1 MRFFDRDS
9 EIVQLRE
16 TLASSQHTA
25 QFTMMTG
32 RRRIGKTSLVL
43 KAYEGETLLYFFVSR
58 KAEAELCNG
67 FVAEIEEKLG
77 IPMLGSQFRFAD
89 IFEYLMKLSRQRH
102 FTLFIDE
109 FQEFFKVNKSVFSD
123 MQRIWDMNK
132 QDAHIN
138 LIVCG
143 SVNSMMNKIFRDKK
157 EPLYGRNTQMM
168 KLKAFRPSTLKD
180 ILQTYAPGYTNEDL
194 LALYLYTGGVAK
206 YVELL
211 IDSGKHTRDAM
222 LNAIVSPNSMFTGEG
237 KAMLIEEFGRDYG
250 IYFTILSLIAQ
261 GHNTRGDI
269 EDILKQEI
277 GGYLTK
283 LLDDYELITKQ
294 QPLFEKSANK
304 NVHYVIEDNFLCFWF
319 RFIYKYNYML
329 EVDAYQKLRDIIQRD
344 YDTYS
349 GKILEKY
356 FRGKMVESEQYTR
369 IGSWHDRKGENE
381 IDIIAADD
389 LSNTVD
395 FCEIKRNEKNGDL
408 SILRSK
414 AEAFVK
420 ATGQYQEYA
429 IAYHLLSINDM

>member
-1 MRFFDRDS
+1 MRFFDRNKEIGFLKDINNMS
-9 EIVQLRE
+9 ER
-16 TLASSQHTA
+16 TA

-58 KAEAELCNG
+58 KAERELCNS

-77 IPMLGSQFRFAD
+77 IPILGTGHNFTD
-89 IFEYLMKLSRQRH
+89 IFEYLMKLSKQQH

-109 FQEFFKVNKSVFSD
+109 FQEFFKVNKSIFSD
-123 MQRIWDMNK
+123 MQRIWDLHK
-132 QDAHIN
+132 QDSHIN

-157 EPLYGRNTQMM
+157 EPLYGRNTQML
-168 KLKAFRPSTLKD
+168 KLKAFKPSTLKE
-180 ILQTYAPGYTNEDL
+180 ILQEYAPGYANEDL

-206 YVELL
+206 YVEQL
-211 IDSGKHTRDAM
+211 IDNGHYTSNSM
-222 LNAIVSPNSMFTGEG
+222 LNAFISPTSIFIDEG

-269 EDILKQEI
+269 EGILKQEI

-294 QPLFEKSANK
+294 QPLLEKSVNK
-304 NVHYVIEDNFLCFWF
+304 NVHYAIQDNFLCFWF

-329 EVDAYQKLRDIIQRD
+329 EVEAYQKLRDIVQRD
-344 YDTYS
+344 YETYS
-349 GKILEKY
+349 GKILERY
-356 FRGKMVESEQYTR
+356 FRDKMLESALYTR
-369 IGSWHDRKGENE
+369 IGSWYDRRGENE

-389 LSNTVD
+389 VEQTVS
-395 FCEIKRNEKNGDL
+395 FAEVKRQERNLDMAV
-408 SILRSK
+408 LRSK
-414 AEAFVK
+414 ADEFFRVTK
-420 ATGQYQEYA
+420 QYEDYDVSYQG
-429 IAYHLLSINDM
+429 LSIKDM

>member
-1 MRFFDRDS
+1 MRFFDRNKEIGFLKDINNMS
-9 EIVQLRE
+9 ER
-16 TLASSQHTA
+16 TA

-58 KAEAELCNG
+58 KAERELCNS

-77 IPMLGSQFRFAD
+77 IPILGTGHNFTD
-89 IFEYLMKLSRQRH
+89 IFEYLMKLSKQQH

-109 FQEFFKVNKSVFSD
+109 FQEFFKVNKSIFSD
-123 MQRIWDMNK
+123 MQRIWDLHK
-132 QDAHIN
+132 QDSHIN

-157 EPLYGRNTQMM
+157 EPLYGRNTQML
-168 KLKAFRPSTLKD
+168 KLKAFKPSTLKE
-180 ILQTYAPGYTNEDL
+180 ILQEYAPGYANEDL

-206 YVELL
+206 YVEQL
-211 IDSGKHTRDAM
+211 IDNGHYTSNSM
-222 LNAIVSPNSMFTGEG
+222 LNAFISPTSLFIDEG

-269 EDILKQEI
+269 EGILKQEI

-294 QPLFEKSANK
+294 QPLLEKSVNK
-304 NVHYVIEDNFLCFWF
+304 NVHYAIQDNFLCFWF

-329 EVDAYQKLRDIIQRD
+329 EVEAYQKLRDIVQRD
-344 YDTYS
+344 YETYS
-349 GKILEKY
+349 GKILERY
-356 FRGKMVESEQYTR
+356 FRDKMLESALYTR
-369 IGSWHDRKGENE
+369 IGSWYDRRGENE

-389 LSNTVD
+389 VEQTVS
-395 FCEIKRNEKNGDL
+395 FAEVKRQERNLDMAV
-408 SILRSK
+408 LRSK
-414 AEAFVK
+414 ADEFFRVTK
-420 ATGQYQEYA
+420 QYEDYDVSYQG
-429 IAYHLLSINDM
+429 LSIKDM

>member
-1 MRFFDRDS
+1 MS
-9 EIVQLRE
+9 ER
-16 TLASSQHTA
+16 TA

-58 KAEAELCNG
+58 KAERELCNS

-77 IPMLGSQFRFAD
+77 IPILGTGHNFTD
-89 IFEYLMKLSRQRH
+89 IFEYLMKLSKQQH

-109 FQEFFKVNKSVFSD
+109 FQEFFKVNKSIFSD
-123 MQRIWDMNK
+123 MQRIWDLHK
-132 QDAHIN
+132 QDSHIN

-157 EPLYGRNTQMM
+157 EPLYGRNTQML
-168 KLKAFRPSTLKD
+168 KLKAFKPSTLKE
-180 ILQTYAPGYTNEDL
+180 ILQEYAPGYANEDL

-206 YVELL
+206 YVEQL
-211 IDSGKHTRDAM
+211 IDNGHYTSNSM
-222 LNAIVSPNSMFTGEG
+222 LNAFISPTSIFIDEG

-269 EDILKQEI
+269 EGILKQEI

-294 QPLFEKSANK
+294 QPLLEKSVNK
-304 NVHYVIEDNFLCFWF
+304 NVHYAIQDNFLCFWF

-329 EVDAYQKLRDIIQRD
+329 EVEAYQKLRDIVQRD
-344 YDTYS
+344 YETYS
-349 GKILEKY
+349 GKILERY
-356 FRGKMVESEQYTR
+356 FRDKMLESALYTR
-369 IGSWHDRKGENE
+369 IGSWYDRRGENE

-389 LSNTVD
+389 VEQTVS
-395 FCEIKRNEKNGDL
+395 FAEVKRQERNLDMAV
-408 SILRSK
+408 LRSK
-414 AEAFVK
+414 ADEFFRVTK
-420 ATGQYQEYA
+420 QYEDYDVSYQG
-429 IAYHLLSINDM
+429 LSIKDM

>member
-1 MRFFDRDS
+1 MRFFDRDN
-9 EIVQLRE
+9 EIAQLRE
-16 TLASSQHTA
+16 TLALSQQTA

-43 KAYEGETLLYFFVSR
+43 KAYEGDTLLYFFVSR

-109 FQEFFKVNKSVFSD
+109 FQEFFKVNKSIFSD
-123 MQRIWDMNK
+123 MQRIWDLNK
-132 QDAHIN
+132 HDAHIN

-143 SVNSMMNKIFRDKK
+143 SVNAMMSKIFRDKK

-180 ILQTYAPGYTNEDL
+180 ILHTYAPGYTNEDL

-211 IDSGKHTRDAM
+211 IDNGHHTRDAM

-304 NVHYVIEDNFLCFWF
+304 NVHYAIEDNFLCFWF

-329 EVDAYQKLRDIIQRD
+329 EVEAYQKLRDIVQRD

-356 FRGKMVESEQYTR
+356 FRGKMIESEQYTR
-369 IGSWHDRKGENE
+369 IGSWYDRKGENE

-395 FCEIKRNEKNGDL
+395 FYEVKRNERNADL
-408 SILRSK
+408 AILRSK
-414 AEAFVK
+414 AEAFQK
-420 ATGQYQEYA
+420 ATGQYQRYA
-429 IAYHLLSINDM
+429 IEYHCLSIQDM